1 MSTATPWLPR
11 LAITL
16 GEPAGIGPEIVAALA
31 ASEVSADL
39 IAIGDRNLLQRA
51 AQSRGIALN
60 IADDDGQWI
69 AERKPG
75 SLRCIH
81 LPISTPAVPG
91 KLDVRNAPY
100 VVATL
105 ARAADG
111 CLEGEF
117 DAMVT
122 APVQKSIIN
131 DAGLSFS
138 GHTEF
143 LADRAKCRVAMM
155 LVAPGLRVVLAT
167 THLPLSEVPKAITA
181 EGLVQTLRIA
191 YNDLRHRFGF
201 DSPRIAVLGLNPH
214 AGENGY
220 LGHEEIE
227 IISPAIAALRSE
239 GLLIEG
245 PLSADTAFVPAKRE
259 QVDAYLAMYHD
270 QGLPVLKALGFGD
283 SVNVTLGLPFIRTS
297 VDHGTALSL
306 AGTGRADP
314 LSLIAATEMAIEMVA
329 MSLV

>member
-11 LAITL
+11 LAVTL

-167 THLPLSEVPKAITA
+167 THLPLSEVPKAITP

-191 YNDLRHRFGF
+191 YNDLRHRFGL

-220 LGHEEIE
+220 LGHEDVE
-227 IISPAIAALRSE
+227 IIAPTVVALRSE

-245 PLSADTAFVPAKRE
+245 PLSADTAFVPSKRE

-297 VDHGTALSL
+297 VDHGTALSI
-306 AGTGRADP
+306 AGTGKAEAA
-314 LSLIAATEMAIEMVA
+314 SMIAATEMAMEIVA
-329 MSLV
+329 ISL

>member
-1 MSTATPWLPR
+1 MSAAKPWLPR
-11 LAITL
+11 LAVTL

-39 IAIGDRNLLQRA
+39 IAVGDRNVLQRA
-51 AQSRGIALN
+51 AQSRGITLD

-69 AERKPG
+69 AERAPG

-81 LPISTPAVPG
+81 LPTSTPVVPG

-131 DAGLSFS
+131 DAGIAFS

-143 LADRAKCRVAMM
+143 LANRAKCRVAMM

-167 THLPLSEVPKAITA
+167 THLPLADVPKAITP

-191 YNDLRHRFGF
+191 YNDLRHRFGLE
-201 DSPRIAVLGLNPH
+201 SPRIAVLGLNPH

-239 GLLIEG
+239 GLLVEG
-245 PLSADTAFVPAKRE
+245 PLSADTAFVPWKHE
-259 QVDAYLAMYHD
+259 QVDAYVAMYHD

-314 LSLIAATEMAIEMVA
+314 ESMIAAAEMAIEMAVA
-329 MSLV
+329 SG

>member
-1 MSTATPWLPR
+1 MNAAKPWLPR
-11 LAITL
+11 IAVTL

-31 ASEVSADL
+31 ATEVCADL

-51 AQSRGIALN
+51 AQSRGIVLN

-69 AERKPG
+69 AAREPG

-81 LPISTPAVPG
+81 LPVSTTVVPG

-105 ARAADG
+105 ARATDG

-131 DAGLSFS
+131 DAGISFS

-167 THLPLSEVPKAITA
+167 THLPLADVPKAITP

-245 PLSADTAFVPAKRE
+245 PLSADTAFVPSKRE
-259 QVDAYLAMYHD
+259 QIDAYLAMYHD

-297 VDHGTALSL
+297 VDHGTALSI
-306 AGTGRADP
+306 AGSGRASAE
-314 LSLIAATEMAIEMVA
+314 SLIAATEMAVEMA
-329 MSLV
+329 SISL

>member
-1 MSTATPWLPR
+1 MSAAKPWLPR
-11 LAITL
+11 IAVTA
-16 GEPAGIGPEIVAALA
+16 GEPAGIGPDIAAALA
-31 ASEVSADL
+31 ATEINADL
-39 IAIGDRNLLQRA
+39 ILIGDRQLVQRA
-51 AQSRGIALN
+51 AQAQGIALT
-60 IADDDGQWI
+60 ISDDDGQWI
-69 AERKPG
+69 AERQPG
-75 SLRCIH
+75 TMRCVH
-81 LPISTPAVPG
+81 LPVSTPSTPG
-91 KLDVRNAPY
+91 KLDVRNGPY

-105 ARAADG
+105 ARANDG
-111 CLEGEF
+111 CLDGEF
-117 DAMVT
+117 DALVT

-131 DAGLSFS
+131 DAGIAFT
-138 GHTEF
+138 GHTEYF
-143 LADRAKCRVAMM
+143 ANRSKCRVAMM

-167 THLPLSEVPKAITA
+167 THLALADVPAAITP
-181 EGLVQTLRIA
+181 ETIVQTLRIA

-214 AGENGY
+214 AGENGH

-227 IISPAIAALRSE
+227 IIAPAIEALRGE
-239 GLLIEG
+239 GLLLEG
-245 PLSADTAFVPAKRE
+245 PLSADTAFVPSKRE

-314 LSLIAATEMAIEMVA
+314 LSIIAATEMAMEIISI
-329 MSLV
+329 SL